1 MQYNATF
8 FSETMEMTNQ
18 ELEKTIQ
25 ALTDKGIKI
34 AEIYGVLNMTR
45 GDFAYKRNKA
55 KPGAQTQLARKIK
68 EKFPEHFAWKEY
80 KSLDETETF
89 GMEEDSYKKKYVEM
103 LERSLDEVKR
113 SATS

>member
-1 MQYNATF
+1 MQYKYNG

-34 AEIYGVLNMTR
+34 AEIYGVLKHDK

-55 KPGAQTQLARKIK
+55 KPGRRLNWPGK
-68 EKFPEHFAWKEY
+68 
-80 KSLDETETF
+80 
-89 GMEEDSYKKKYVEM
+89 
-103 LERSLDEVKR
+103 
-113 SATS
+113 